1 MDKTMTGITN
11 VRLFLVTKNS
21 NEIKNDLINQGI
33 VSFEYQ
39 NYDLAVTGSR
49 NVQTGHLSEKI
60 NNYKESVNDI
70 IVSISPDD

>member
-1 MDKTMTGITN
+1 MDKSLTGITN

-21 NEIKNDLINQGI
+21 DEIRNDLINQGI

-39 NYDLAVTGSR
+39 NYDLMVTGTR
-49 NVQTGHLSEKI
+49 NVQTGHLNEKI

-70 IVSISPDD
+70 IISISPSD